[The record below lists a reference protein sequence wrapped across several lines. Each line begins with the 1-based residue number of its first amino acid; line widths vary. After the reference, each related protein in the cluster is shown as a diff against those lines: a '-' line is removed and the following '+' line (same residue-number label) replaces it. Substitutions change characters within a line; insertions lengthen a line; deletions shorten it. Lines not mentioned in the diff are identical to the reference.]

1 MTTAL
6 DLLALLALA
15 TLAITWIV
23 YPLAI
28 GMLATL
34 RPRSL
39 RIAGGTL
46 ERGLPAVSVV
56 IASRDGAGDVARRVD
71 NCLASSYAT
80 DRLEVVVA
88 LDRSSEPEDICIDD
102 GREDRVRV
110 VQGDPPGGKAA
121 ALNAG
126 VRAASGDIIV
136 FADTF
141 QMFEAE
147 TIRVLVDALGDER
160 TGVVSGRLELP
171 PGRARLARMYW
182 AYERW
187 LRRREA
193 VVHSTIGA
201 TGAVY
206 AVRREL
212 WQPLPAGLLLDDVY
226 TPMRIVLT
234 GRRVGFADDAR
245 AVETRTSSPDRE
257 YRRKVRTLTGVMQVC
272 AWLPAV
278 LSPRRNPVWAQ
289 FVLHKLARMLTPLA
303 LLLLALRA
311 VWEIRAIPREFI
323 APAVLLLLVAGAW
336 TLRSRTRGAQHVRDA
351 FAEAVL
357 LQAAVVMAGVNGI
370 RSRWKVWE

>member
-6 DLLALLALA
+6 DILALVAVT
-15 TLAITWIV
+15 TLAVTWVV

-34 RPRSL
+34 RPRPF
-39 RIAGGTL
+39 RIAGGTP
-46 ERGLPAVSVV
+46 ERGLPSVSVV

-71 NCLASSYAT
+71 NCLASSYAA

-88 LDRSSEPEDICIDD
+88 LDRSSEPADTRIGG
-102 GREDRVRV
+102 GREDRVRTV
-110 VQGDPPGGKAA
+110 AADPPGGKAS

-126 VRAASGDIIV
+126 VRAARGEIIV
-136 FADTF
+136 FADTY
-141 QMFEAE
+141 QMYEPV
-147 TIRVLVDALGDER
+147 TIRLLVDALGDGR
-160 TGVVSGRLELP
+160 TGAVSGRLELP
-171 PGRARLARMYW
+171 PGRARLARTYW

-193 VVHSTIGA
+193 MVHSTIGA

-226 TPMRIVLT
+226 TPMRVVLT
-234 GRRVGFADDAR
+234 GLRVGFVDDAR
-245 AVETRTSSPDRE
+245 ALETRSSSPDRE
-257 YRRKVRTLTGVMQVC
+257 YRRKVRTLTGVIQVA

-278 LSPRRNPVWAQ
+278 LSPLRNPVWAQ

-303 LLLLALRA
+303 LLVVAFRAMWELRA
-311 VWEIRAIPREFI
+311 VPREYI
-323 APAVLLLLVAGAW
+323 APAALLLFFAGAW
-336 TLRSRTRGAQHVRDA
+336 TLRSSTRTAQQVRDVI
-351 FAEAVL
+351 AEAAL

-370 RSRWKVWE
+370 RGRWKVWE

>member
-1 MTTAL
+1 MTTTL
-6 DLLALLALA
+6 NLLAILAAA
-15 TLAITWIV
+15 TLLVTWIG

-28 GMLATL
+28 GALAAV
-34 RPRSL
+34 RPRPPHP
-39 RIAGGTL
+39 
-46 ERGLPAVSVV
+46 RGRRDGNMPSVSVV
-56 IASRDGAGDVARRVD
+56 IASRDRTSDIVPRVD
-71 NCLASSYAT
+71 NCLASNYPG
-80 DRLEVVVA
+80 DHLEIVVA
-88 LDRSSEPEDICIDD
+88 LDRPPDTGD
-102 GREDRVRV
+102 GRIGEGRADRVRMV
-110 VQGDPPGGKAA
+110 AADPPGGKAA

-126 VRAASGDIIV
+126 VRAAGGDIVV

-147 TIRVLVDALGDER
+147 TIRVLVAALGNER
-160 TGVVSGRLELP
+160 TGAVSGRLELL
-171 PGRARLARMYW
+171 PGRARLARLYW

-187 LRRREA
+187 LRGREA

-234 GRRVGFADDAR
+234 GLRVDFADDAR

-272 AWLPAV
+272 AWLPDV
-278 LSPRRNPVWAQ
+278 LSPRRNPVWTQ
-289 FVLHKLARMLTPLA
+289 FVLHKLSRMLTPLA
-303 LLLLALRA
+303 
-311 VWEIRAIPREFI
+311 
-323 APAVLLLLVAGAW
+323 VLLVGLRGAWELRVVPGQYAVPAFLVLLVAGAW
-336 TLRSRTRGAQHVRDA
+336 TLRSRTPRAQHVRDVI
-351 FAEAVL
+351 AEAAL

-370 RSRWKVWE
+370 RGRWKVWE